1 MVGSLSITCFG
12 SVQHALGVASVTSGH
27 LDQAIDHLQAAVQH
41 NLALAHWP
49 AVVASRRRLARA
61 YQHRGHPGDAE
72 AARGELETAA
82 SEAAALGLPVPDK
95 GAREPSS
102 QVAEC
107 HRAGRKWRL
116 AWRDRSLLMEDSIGM
131 THLAVLV
138 ANPRQEILA
147 AELAAGLSA
156 LGAGGEGGS
165 AHPMLDQAAITEYR
179 NRLKRLD
186 AELQREPGDAEA
198 RAERDW
204 LVAQLASAAGF
215 GGRVR
220 SFPDQGERARVAVGK
235 AIRRALARITEADPV
250 LGDHLRQ
257 TVHTGVRCSYW
268 PG

>member
-1 MVGSLSITCFG
+1 M
-12 SVQHALGVASVTSGH
+12 
-27 LDQAIDHLQAAVQH
+27 
-41 NLALAHWP
+41 
-49 AVVASRRRLARA
+49 
-61 YQHRGHPGDAE
+61 
-72 AARGELETAA
+72 
-82 SEAAALGLPVPDK
+82 
-95 GAREPSS
+95 
-102 QVAEC
+102 
-107 HRAGRKWRL
+107 
-116 AWRDRSLLMEDSIGM
+116 
-131 THLAVLV
+131 LV

-147 AELAAGLSA
+147 ADLAAGLSA
-156 LGAGGEGGS
+156 LGAAGEGGS
-165 AHPMLDQAAITEYR
+165 AHAVLDQAAITEYR

-186 AELQREPGDAEA
+186 AELDQREPGDDEGRDAA

-235 AIRRALARITEADPV
+235 AIRRSLARITEADPI

>member
-1 MVGSLSITCFG
+1 
-12 SVQHALGVASVTSGH
+12 
-27 LDQAIDHLQAAVQH
+27 
-41 NLALAHWP
+41 
-49 AVVASRRRLARA
+49 
-61 YQHRGHPGDAE
+61 
-72 AARGELETAA
+72 
-82 SEAAALGLPVPDK
+82 
-95 GAREPSS
+95 
-102 QVAEC
+102 
-107 HRAGRKWRL
+107 
-116 AWRDRSLLMEDSIGM
+116 MEDSIGM
-131 THLAVLV
+131 THLAVLL

-165 AHPMLDQAAITEYR
+165 AYPVLDQAAITEYR

>member
-1 MVGSLSITCFG
+1 
-12 SVQHALGVASVTSGH
+12 
-27 LDQAIDHLQAAVQH
+27 
-41 NLALAHWP
+41 
-49 AVVASRRRLARA
+49 
-61 YQHRGHPGDAE
+61 
-72 AARGELETAA
+72 
-82 SEAAALGLPVPDK
+82 
-95 GAREPSS
+95 
-102 QVAEC
+102 
-107 HRAGRKWRL
+107 
-116 AWRDRSLLMEDSIGM
+116 MEDSIGM
-131 THLAVLV
+131 THLAVLL
-138 ANPRQEILA
+138 ANPRREILA

-156 LGAGGEGGS
+156 LGAAGESGP
-165 AHPMLDQAAITEYR
+165 AYPVLDQAAITEYR

-186 AELQREPGDAEA
+186 AELDRREPVDEEA

-235 AIRRALARITEADPV
+235 AIRRALARITEADPI

>member
-1 MVGSLSITCFG
+1 
-12 SVQHALGVASVTSGH
+12 
-27 LDQAIDHLQAAVQH
+27 
-41 NLALAHWP
+41 
-49 AVVASRRRLARA
+49 
-61 YQHRGHPGDAE
+61 
-72 AARGELETAA
+72 
-82 SEAAALGLPVPDK
+82 
-95 GAREPSS
+95 
-102 QVAEC
+102 
-107 HRAGRKWRL
+107 
-116 AWRDRSLLMEDSIGM
+116 M

-156 LGAGGEGGS
+156 LGAGGEGGA
-165 AHPMLDQAAITEYR
+165 AHPVLDQAAITEYR

-186 AELQREPGDAEA
+186 AELDPRKPGDEEA

-235 AIRRALARITEADPV
+235 AIRRALARITEADPI
-250 LGDHLRQ
+250 LGDYLRQ